1 MKGRRIV
8 VFVGPSVDKE
18 TAKEILDAEY
28 DVEYLPP
35 AKRGDV
41 SRAANDGAEIICLI
55 DGVFFQDSAVAH
67 REILYALKKGVKVI
81 GSSSMGALR
90 ASELDLYGMEGV
102 GKIYEWYKS
111 GKLVSDDEV
120 ALFFDPVYF
129 KPLSEPL
136 VNIRYN
142 LRIAEAEGVID
153 RDTCEKVLKI
163 AKSLYFPD
171 RTYQRILDAAGGVI
185 DGETLKRFR
194 RFIEAEKRDLKME
207 DAIEAL
213 KRVRDINEVTR

>member
-1 MKGRRIV
+1 
-8 VFVGPSVDKE
+8 VDKE

-67 REILYALKKGVKVI
+67 REILYALKKGVRVI

-90 ASELDLYGMEGV
+90 ASELDLYGVEGV

-111 GKLVSDDEV
+111 GKLISDDEV

-171 RTYQRILDAAGGVI
+171 RTYQRILDAAEGVI
-185 DGETLKRFR
+185 GGDALKRFR
-194 RFIEAEKRDLKME
+194 RFIEVEKRDLKKE

-213 KRVRDINEVTR
+213 KRVRDIREVTE

>member
-1 MKGRRIV
+1 MKGRKIV
-8 VFVGPSVDKE
+8 VFVGPSVDKGA
-18 TAKEILDAEY
+18 AKEILDRGH
-28 DVEYLPP
+28 DVEYMPP

-41 SRAANDGAEIICLI
+41 SKAANDGAEIICLI

-67 REILYALKKGVKVI
+67 REILYALKNGVKVL

-142 LRIAEAEGVID
+142 LRIVEAEGVID
-153 RDTCEKVLKI
+153 KDACEKILKI

-171 RTYQRILDAAGGVI
+171 RTYQRILDAAGGVV
-185 DGETLKRFR
+185 DVEALECFR
-194 RFIEAEKRDLKME
+194 RFIEAEKRDIKME

-213 KRVRDINEVTR
+213 KRVRDINEVTE

>member
-41 SRAANDGAEIICLI
+41 SKAANDGAEIICLI

-185 DGETLKRFR
+185 DGEALKRFR
-194 RFIEAEKRDLKME
+194 RFIEAEKRDLKKE

-213 KRVRDINEVTR
+213 KRVRDINEVTI

>member
-28 DVEYLPP
+28 DVDYLPP

-67 REILYALKKGVKVI
+67 REILYALKKGARVI

-185 DGETLKRFR
+185 DGEALKRLGW
-194 RFIEAEKRDLKME
+194 FIETEKRDLKKE

-213 KRVRDINEVTR
+213 KRVRDIREVTE

>member
-1 MKGRRIV
+1 MKGRRII

-67 REILYALKKGVKVI
+67 REILYALKKGVRVI

-171 RTYQRILDAAGGVI
+171 RTYQRILDAAEGVI
-185 DGETLKRFR
+185 DGDALKRFR
-194 RFIEAEKRDLKME
+194 RFIEVEKRDLKKE

>member
-1 MKGRRIV
+1 M
-8 VFVGPSVDKE
+8 
-18 TAKEILDAEY
+18 
-28 DVEYLPP
+28 
-35 AKRGDV
+35 
-41 SRAANDGAEIICLI
+41 
-55 DGVFFQDSAVAH
+55 
-67 REILYALKKGVKVI
+67 
-81 GSSSMGALR
+81 
-90 ASELDLYGMEGV
+90 
-102 GKIYEWYKS
+102 
-111 GKLVSDDEV
+111 
-120 ALFFDPVYF
+120 YF

-185 DGETLKRFR
+185 DGEALKRFR
-194 RFIEAEKRDLKME
+194 RFIEAEKMDLKKE

-213 KRVRDINEVTR
+213 KRIRAKYYDGAPKTRETTQSTQ

>member
-1 MKGRRIV
+1 
-8 VFVGPSVDKE
+8 
-18 TAKEILDAEY
+18 
-28 DVEYLPP
+28 
-35 AKRGDV
+35 
-41 SRAANDGAEIICLI
+41 
-55 DGVFFQDSAVAH
+55 
-67 REILYALKKGVKVI
+67 ALKKGVRVI

-111 GKLVSDDEV
+111 GKLISDDEV
-120 ALFFDPVYF
+120 ALFFEPVYF

-171 RTYQRILDAAGGVI
+171 RTYQRILDAAEGVI
-185 DGETLKRFR
+185 DGDALKRFR
-194 RFIEAEKRDLKME
+194 RFIEVEKRDLKKE

-213 KRVRDINEVTR
+213 KRVRDIREVTE

>member
-1 MKGRRIV
+1 MKGTRIV

-28 DVEYLPP
+28 DVEYMPP

-142 LRIAEAEGVID
+142 LRIAEAKGVID

-171 RTYQRILDAAGGVI
+171 RTYQRILDAAEGVI
-185 DGETLKRFR
+185 DGDAPKRFR
-194 RFIEAEKRDLKME
+194 RFIEAERWDLKKE

-213 KRVRDINEVTR
+213 KRVRDINEVTE

>member
-1 MKGRRIV
+1 MKGTRIV

-18 TAKEILDAEY
+18 TAKEILDAEC

-41 SRAANDGAEIICLI
+41 SRAANDGAEIVCLI

-67 REILYALKKGVKVI
+67 REILYALKKGVRVI

-111 GKLVSDDEV
+111 GKLISDDEV

-153 RDTCEKVLKI
+153 RDTCEKVLNI

-185 DGETLKRFR
+185 DDDALKRFR
-194 RFIEAEKRDLKME
+194 RFIEAERRDLKME

-213 KRVRDINEVTR
+213 KRVRDIHEVTA

>member
-1 MKGRRIV
+1 MKGTRIV

-41 SRAANDGAEIICLI
+41 SRAANDGAEIVCLI

-67 REILYALKKGVKVI
+67 REILYALKKGVRVI

-102 GKIYEWYKS
+102 GKIYDWYKS

-153 RDTCEKVLKI
+153 RDTCEKVLNI

-185 DGETLKRFR
+185 DDDALKRFR
-194 RFIEAEKRDLKME
+194 RFIETERRDLKME

-213 KRVRDINEVTR
+213 KRVRDIHEVTA

>member
-1 MKGRRIV
+1 MKGTRIV

-41 SRAANDGAEIICLI
+41 SRAANDGAEIVCLI

-67 REILYALKKGVKVI
+67 REILYALKKGVRVI

-153 RDTCEKVLKI
+153 RDACEKVLRI

-185 DGETLKRFR
+185 DDEALKRFK

-213 KRVRDINEVTR
+213 KRVRDIHEVTA

>member
-1 MKGRRIV
+1 MKGRKIV
-8 VFVGPSVDKE
+8 VFVGPSIDKE
-18 TAKEILDAEY
+18 AAKEILDIGH
-28 DVEYLPP
+28 DVEYMPP

-41 SRAANDGAEIICLI
+41 SKAANDGAGIICLI

-67 REILYALKKGVKVI
+67 REILYALKKGVTVI

-111 GKLVSDDEV
+111 GKLISDDEV

-153 RDTCEKVLKI
+153 RDACEKVLRI

-171 RTYQRILDAAGGVI
+171 RTYQRILDAAEGVI
-185 DGETLKRFR
+185 DGDALKRLR
-194 RFIEAEKRDLKME
+194 SFIEAEKRDIKME

-213 KRVRDINEVTR
+213 KRVRDINEVTE

>member
-41 SRAANDGAEIICLI
+41 SKAANDGAEIICLI

-67 REILYALKKGVKVI
+67 RELLYTLKKGVKVI

-185 DGETLKRFR
+185 DGEALKRFR
-194 RFIEAEKRDLKME
+194 RFIDQDKRDLKME

-213 KRVRDINEVTR
+213 KRVRDINEGTR

>member
-1 MKGRRIV
+1 MKETRIA
-8 VFVGPSVDKE
+8 VFIGPSVDKE
-18 TAKEILDAEY
+18 TAKDILDTEY
-28 DVEYLPP
+28 DIEYLPP

-41 SRAANDGAEIICLI
+41 SRAANDGVEIVCLI

-67 REILYALKKGVKVI
+67 REILYALKKGVNVI

-136 VNIRYN
+136 VNIRHN
-142 LRIAEAEGVID
+142 LEIAEAKGVID
-153 RDTCEKVLKI
+153 GDASKKLLKI
-163 AKSLYFPD
+163 AKSMYFPD
-171 RTYQRILDAAGGVI
+171 RTYQRILDDAEGEI
-185 DGETLKRFR
+185 DFEALKRFR
-194 RFIEAEKRDLKME
+194 RFIDQEKRDLKME

-213 KRVRDINEVTR
+213 ERINEICGVIK

>member
-28 DVEYLPP
+28 DVDYLPP

-67 REILYALKKGVKVI
+67 REILYALKKGARVI

-153 RDTCEKVLKI
+153 RDACEKVLKI

-185 DGETLKRFR
+185 DGEALKRLGW
-194 RFIEAEKRDLKME
+194 FIETEKRDLKKE

-213 KRVRDINEVTR
+213 KRVRDIREVTE

>member
-1 MKGRRIV
+1 MKGTRIV
-8 VFVGPSVDKE
+8 VFIGPSVDKE

-67 REILYALKKGVKVI
+67 REILYTLKKGVRVI

-153 RDTCEKVLKI
+153 RDACEKVLRI

-185 DGETLKRFR
+185 DDEALKRFR
-194 RFIEAEKRDLKME
+194 RFIEEEKRDLKME

-213 KRVRDINEVTR
+213 KRVRDINEVTA

>member
-41 SRAANDGAEIICLI
+41 SKAANEGAEIIYLI

-67 REILYALKKGVKVI
+67 REILYALKNGVKVI

-102 GKIYEWYKS
+102 GKIYKWYKS
-111 GKLVSDDEV
+111 GKLVSDDKV

-136 VNIRYN
+136 VNIWYN
-142 LRIAEAEGVID
+142 LRIAEAEGVIG
-153 RDTCEKVLKI
+153 RDDCEKILKI

-171 RTYQRILDAAGGVI
+171 RTYQRILDAAGGVV
-185 DGETLKRFR
+185 DVEALKRFR
-194 RFIEAEKRDLKME
+194 RFIEAENRDIKMK

-213 KRVRDINEVTR
+213 KRVRDINEVTE

>member
-1 MKGRRIV
+1 MKETRIA
-8 VFVGPSVDKE
+8 VFIGPSVDKE
-18 TAKEILDAEY
+18 TAKDILDTEY
-28 DVEYLPP
+28 DIEYLPP

-41 SRAANDGAEIICLI
+41 SRAANDGVEIVCLI

-67 REILYALKKGVKVI
+67 REILYALKKGVNVI

-136 VNIRYN
+136 VNIRHN
-142 LRIAEAEGVID
+142 LEIAEAKEVID
-153 RDTCEKVLKI
+153 GDASKKLLKI
-163 AKSLYFPD
+163 AKSMYFPD
-171 RTYQRILDAAGGVI
+171 RTYQRILDDAEGEI
-185 DGETLKRFR
+185 DFEALKRFR
-194 RFIEAEKRDLKME
+194 RFIDQEKRDLKME

-213 KRVRDINEVTR
+213 ERINEICGVIK

>member
-1 MKGRRIV
+1 
-8 VFVGPSVDKE
+8 
-18 TAKEILDAEY
+18 
-28 DVEYLPP
+28 
-35 AKRGDV
+35 
-41 SRAANDGAEIICLI
+41 
-55 DGVFFQDSAVAH
+55 
-67 REILYALKKGVKVI
+67 
-81 GSSSMGALR
+81 
-90 ASELDLYGMEGV
+90 MEWV

-136 VNIRYN
+136 INIRYS
-142 LRIAEAEGVID
+142 LRIAEAERVID
-153 RDTCEKVLKI
+153 RDACEKVLRI

-185 DGETLKRFR
+185 SGNTLKRFR
-194 RFIEAEKRDLKME
+194 RFIETERRDLKKE

-213 KRVRDINEVTR
+213 KRIRDILEVTR

>member
-28 DVEYLPP
+28 DAEYLPP

-41 SRAANDGAEIICLI
+41 SKAANDGAEIICLI

-67 REILYALKKGVKVI
+67 REILYALKNGVKVI

-90 ASELDLYGMEGV
+90 ASKLDLYGMKGV

-111 GKLVSDDEV
+111 GKLISDDEI

-129 KPLSEPL
+129 NPLSEPL

-142 LRIAEAEGVID
+142 LRIAEAEEVID
-153 RDTCEKVLKI
+153 RDACEKILKI
-163 AKSLYFPD
+163 AKSMYFPD
-171 RTYQRILDAAGGVI
+171 RTYQRILDAAGGVVYV
-185 DGETLKRFR
+185 EALKRFR
-194 RFIEAEKRDLKME
+194 RFIEVEKRDIKME

-213 KRVRDINEVTR
+213 KRVRDINEVTE

>member
-1 MKGRRIV
+1 MKGTRIA

-18 TAKEILDAEY
+18 TAKDILDAEY

-41 SRAANDGAEIICLI
+41 FRVANDGIEIVCLI
-55 DGVFFQDSAVAH
+55 DGVFFQDSSVAH
-67 REILYALKKGVKVI
+67 REILYALKNGVTVI
-81 GSSSMGALR
+81 GASSMGALR

-142 LRIAEAEGVID
+142 LEIAEAKGVID
-153 RDTCEKVLKI
+153 GDACRKLLKT

-171 RTYQRILDAAGGVI
+171 RTYQRILDDAEDVV
-185 DGETLKRFR
+185 DGEALKRFR
-194 RFIEAEKRDLKME
+194 RFIDQEKRDLKME

-213 KRVRDINEVTR
+213 ERINEICGVVK

>member
-1 MKGRRIV
+1 MKGTRIV

-28 DVEYLPP
+28 DVEYMPP

-153 RDTCEKVLKI
+153 RDACEKVLKI
-163 AKSLYFPD
+163 AKSMYFPD
-171 RTYQRILDAAGGVI
+171 RTYQRILDAAEGVI
-185 DGETLKRFR
+185 DDGALKRFR
-194 RFIEAEKRDLKME
+194 RFIEADKRDLKME
-207 DAIEAL
+207 DAVEAL
-213 KRVRDINEVTR
+213 KRIRDIQEATR

>member
-1 MKGRRIV
+1 MKGTRIV

-18 TAKEILDAEY
+18 TAKEILDAEC

-41 SRAANDGAEIICLI
+41 SRAANDGAEIVCLI

-67 REILYALKKGVKVI
+67 REILYALKKGVRVI

-120 ALFFDPVYF
+120 ALFFDPMYF
-129 KPLSEPL
+129 KPPSEPL

-142 LRIAEAEGVID
+142 LQIAEAEGVID
-153 RDTCEKVLKI
+153 RDACEKILKI

-171 RTYQRILDAAGGVI
+171 RTYQRILDAAGSVI
-185 DGETLKRFR
+185 GDEALKRFR

-213 KRVRDINEVTR
+213 KRVRDINEVTE

>member
-28 DVEYLPP
+28 DVDYLPP

-67 REILYALKKGVKVI
+67 REILYALKKGARVI

-153 RDTCEKVLKI
+153 RDACEKVLKI

-171 RTYQRILDAAGGVI
+171 RTYQRILDAAGCVI
-185 DGETLKRFR
+185 DGEALKRLGW
-194 RFIEAEKRDLKME
+194 FIETEKRDLKKE

-213 KRVRDINEVTR
+213 KRVRDIREVTE